1 MDIGIGIDGS
11 LGLSLQDQDQVSRAA
26 ARLGY
31 SSIWTPEGPGLDS
44 FHLCQLR
51 WAATAGAVDGGLT
64 TGISVSPVS
73 LRGPVA
79 LAMSAG
85 TLSRITGGKFLL
97 GIGVGGLYQEETRNA
112 FGVSEV
118 PPVRL
123 MREYLT
129 TLNGLLAGEV
139 ATYEGTAVN
148 LRGVQLAFDSPPRT
162 PVYLGALGP
171 QMLRLAG
178 QLADGAALN
187 WCTPEQIAWSRER
200 VAEGEAKAGREP
212 GSVKIVEYIRMCVDE
227 DEDQARR
234 AFVAAM
240 LGYALGQPGTQR
252 PRGLGYRAH
261 FDRMGFADILSEL
274 DEMRNKGEPEDRI
287 VDAVPPDMALRVG
300 YFGKPSGAAEAFR
313 KLSQGL
319 DTAVARVVVTRP
331 GVESVSATME
341 ACKP

>member
-1 MDIGIGIDGS
+1 MDIGVGIDGS
-11 LGLSLQDQDQVSRAA
+11 LGLSLQDQGQVSREA

-51 WAATAGAVDGGLT
+51 WAATTDVVDGGLT
-64 TGISVSPVS
+64 TGISVSPVA

-85 TLSRITGGKFLL
+85 TLSRITGGRFLL
-97 GIGVGGLYQEETRNA
+97 GIGVGGLYQEETRHA
-112 FGVSEV
+112 FGVPEAS
-118 PPVRL
+118 PVQL

-129 TLNGLLAGEV
+129 TIRGLLAGEV
-139 ATYEGTAVN
+139 VTYEGRVVD
-148 LRGVQLAFDSPPRT
+148 LSGVQLVFDSPPRT
-162 PVYLGALGP
+162 PIYLGALGP

-178 QLADGAALN
+178 QLADGVALN

-212 GSVKIVEYIRMCVDE
+212 GSVKVVEYIRMCLDE
-227 DEDQARR
+227 DEDLARR

-240 LGYALGQPGTQR
+240 LGYALGQPGTRR
-252 PRGLGYRAH
+252 PRNLGYRAH
-261 FDRMGFADILSEL
+261 FDRMGFADLLSEL
-274 DEMRNKGEPEDRI
+274 DEMRNNGVSEDRI
-287 VDAVPPDMALRVG
+287 IEAFPPEMALRVG

-331 GVESVSATME
+331 GVESVTATME
-341 ACKP
+341 ACRP

>member
-1 MDIGIGIDGS
+1 MDVGVGIDGS
-11 LGLSLQDQDQVSRAA
+11 LGLSLQDQDQVSREA

-51 WAATAGAVDGGLT
+51 WAATAAVVDGGLT

-85 TLSRITGGKFLL
+85 TLSRITGGRFLL
-97 GIGVGGLYQEETRNA
+97 GIGVGGLYQEETRRA
-112 FGVSEV
+112 FGAPEV

-129 TLNGLLAGEV
+129 TIRGLLTGKV
-139 ATYEGTAVN
+139 VTYEGRAVD

-178 QLADGAALN
+178 RLADGAALN

-212 GSVKIVEYIRMCVDE
+212 GSVKVVEYIRICVDE
-227 DEDQARR
+227 DEDLARR

-240 LGYALGQPGTQR
+240 LGYALGQRGTQR

-274 DEMRNKGEPEDRI
+274 DEMRSKGEPEDRI
-287 VDAVPPDMALRVG
+287 IDAVPPEMALRVG

-319 DTAVARVVVTRP
+319 DTAVARVVAARP
-331 GVESVSATME
+331 GVEAVTATME
-341 ACKP
+341 ACRP

>member
-1 MDIGIGIDGS
+1 MDIGVGIDGS
-11 LGLSLQDQDQVSRAA
+11 LGLSLQDQGQVSREA

-51 WAATAGAVDGGLT
+51 WAATTDVVDGGLT
-64 TGISVSPVS
+64 TGISVSPVA

-85 TLSRITGGKFLL
+85 TLSRITGGRFLL
-97 GIGVGGLYQEETRNA
+97 GIGVGGLYQEETRRA
-112 FGVSEV
+112 FGVPEAS
-118 PPVRL
+118 PVQL

-129 TLNGLLAGEV
+129 TIRGLLAGEV
-139 ATYEGTAVN
+139 VTYEGRVVD

-162 PVYLGALGP
+162 PIYLGALGP

-178 QLADGAALN
+178 QLADGVALN

-212 GSVKIVEYIRMCVDE
+212 GSVKVVEYIRMCLDE
-227 DEDQARR
+227 DEDLARR

-240 LGYALGQPGTQR
+240 LGYALGQPGTRR
-252 PRGLGYRAH
+252 PRNLGYRAH
-261 FDRMGFADILSEL
+261 FDRMGFADLLSEL
-274 DEMRNKGEPEDRI
+274 DEMRNKDVPEDGI
-287 VDAVPPDMALRVG
+287 IETFPPEMALRVG

-331 GVESVSATME
+331 GVESVTATME
-341 ACKP
+341 ACRP

>member
-1 MDIGIGIDGS
+1 MDIGVGIDGS
-11 LGLSLQDQDQVSRAA
+11 LGLSLQDQQQVSREA

-31 SSIWTPEGPGLDS
+31 SSVWTPEGPGMDS

-51 WAATAGAVDGGLT
+51 WAATTDVVEGGLT

-85 TLSRITGGKFLL
+85 TLSQITGGRFLL
-97 GIGVGGLYQEETRNA
+97 GIGVGGLYQEETRSA
-112 FGVSEV
+112 FGVPEV
-118 PPVRL
+118 SPVQL
-123 MREYLT
+123 MREYLAT
-129 TLNGLLAGEV
+129 VKGLLAGEV
-139 ATYEGTAVN
+139 VTYKGRVVN

-178 QLADGAALN
+178 QVADGVALN
-187 WCTPEQIAWSRER
+187 WCTPEQIAWSREG
-200 VAEGEAKAGREP
+200 VAEGEAKAGRER
-212 GSVKIVEYIRMCVDE
+212 GSVKVVEYIRMCLDE
-227 DEDQARR
+227 DEDLARR
-234 AFVAAM
+234 AFVAAL

-252 PRGLGYRAH
+252 PHSLGYRAH
-261 FDRMGFADILSEL
+261 FDRMGFADLLSEL
-274 DEMRNKGEPEDRI
+274 DEMRNKGVPEDRI
-287 VDAVPPDMALRVG
+287 VEAFPPEMALRVG

-319 DTAVARVVVTRP
+319 DTTVARVVVTRP
-331 GVESVSATME
+331 GIGHVTATME
-341 ACKP
+341 ACRP

>member
-1 MDIGIGIDGS
+1 MDIGVGIDGS
-11 LGLSLQDQDQVSRAA
+11 LGLSLQDQGQVSREA

-51 WAATAGAVDGGLT
+51 WAATTGVVDGGLT
-64 TGISVSPVS
+64 TGISVSPVA

-85 TLSRITGGKFLL
+85 TLSRITGGRFLL
-97 GIGVGGLYQEETRNA
+97 GIGVGGLYQEETRRA
-112 FGVSEV
+112 FGVPEAS
-118 PPVRL
+118 PVQL

-129 TLNGLLAGEV
+129 TIRGLLAGEV
-139 ATYEGTAVN
+139 VTYGGRVVD
-148 LRGVQLAFDSPPRT
+148 LSGVQLAFDSPPRT
-162 PVYLGALGP
+162 PIYLGALGP

-178 QLADGAALN
+178 QLADGVALN

-212 GSVKIVEYIRMCVDE
+212 GSVKVVEYIRMCLDE
-227 DEDQARR
+227 DEDLARR

-240 LGYALGQPGTQR
+240 LGYALGQPGTRR
-252 PRGLGYRAH
+252 PRNLGYRAH
-261 FDRMGFADILSEL
+261 FDRMGFADLLSEL
-274 DEMRNKGEPEDRI
+274 DEMRNKDVPEDGI
-287 VDAVPPDMALRVG
+287 IETFPPEMALRVG

-331 GVESVSATME
+331 GVESVTATME
-341 ACKP
+341 ACRP

>member
-1 MDIGIGIDGS
+1 MDIGVGIDGS
-11 LGLSLQDQDQVSRAA
+11 LGLLLQDQGQVSGEA

-31 SSIWTPEGPGLDS
+31 SSVWTPEGPGLDS

-51 WAATAGAVDGGLT
+51 WAATAEVVEGGLT

-85 TLSRITGGKFLL
+85 TLSRITGGQFLL
-97 GIGVGGLYQEETRNA
+97 GIGVGGLYQEETRSA
-112 FGVSEV
+112 FGVPEV

-123 MREYLT
+123 MREYLE
-129 TLNGLLAGEV
+129 TLKGLLAGQMV
-139 ATYEGTAVN
+139 TYEGRAVN

-212 GSVKIVEYIRMCVDE
+212 GSVKIVEYIRICVDE
-227 DEDQARR
+227 DEDLARR

-261 FDRMGFADILSEL
+261 FDRMGFADLLSDL
-274 DEMRNKGEPEDRI
+274 DEMRSKGVSEDRI
-287 VDAVPPDMALRVG
+287 VDAVPPEMALRVG

-313 KLSQGL
+313 KLSEGL
-319 DTAVARVVVTRP
+319 DTAVARVVAARP
-331 GVESVSATME
+331 GVESVTATME
-341 ACKP
+341 ACRP

>member
-1 MDIGIGIDGS
+1 MDVGVGIDGS
-11 LGLSLQDQDQVSRAA
+11 LGLSLQDQEQVSREA

-31 SSIWTPEGPGLDS
+31 SSVWTPEGPGVDS

-51 WAATAGAVDGGLT
+51 WAASTDVVDGGLT

-85 TLSRITGGKFLL
+85 TLSRITGGRFLL
-97 GIGVGGLYQEETRNA
+97 GIGVGGLYQEETRRA
-112 FGVSEV
+112 FGVPEAS
-118 PPVRL
+118 PVQL

-129 TLNGLLAGEV
+129 TVRGLLAGEV
-139 ATYEGTAVN
+139 VTYEGKVVN

-162 PVYLGALGP
+162 PLYLGALGP

-178 QLADGAALN
+178 QLADGVALN

-200 VAEGEAKAGREP
+200 VAEGEAKAGRER
-212 GSVKIVEYIRMCVDE
+212 GSVKVVEYIRMCLDE
-227 DEDQARR
+227 DEDLARR

-240 LGYALGQPGTQR
+240 LGYALGQPGARR
-252 PRGLGYRAH
+252 PRSLGYRAH
-261 FDRMGFADILSEL
+261 FDRMGFADVLSDL
-274 DEMRNKGEPEDRI
+274 DEMRNKGVSEDRI
-287 VDAVPPDMALRVG
+287 IDAFPPEMALRVG

-313 KLSQGL
+313 KLSEGL
-319 DTAVARVVVTRP
+319 DTTVARVVVTRP
-331 GVESVSATME
+331 GIGPVTATME
-341 ACKP
+341 ACRP